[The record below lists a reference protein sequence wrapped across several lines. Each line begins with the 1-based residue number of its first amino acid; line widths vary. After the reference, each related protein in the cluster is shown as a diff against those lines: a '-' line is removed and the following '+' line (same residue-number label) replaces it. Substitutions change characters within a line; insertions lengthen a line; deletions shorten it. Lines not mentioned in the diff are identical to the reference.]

1 LKLAEVLPRAS
12 ATQPSG
18 EANMDVRAQFP
29 PARDFDERHAA
40 GDGNW

>member
-1 LKLAEVLPRAS
+1 MLAEVLPRAS

-18 EANMDVRAQFP
+18 EANVVVRAQSR
-29 PARDFDERHAA
+29 PARGFDERHAV